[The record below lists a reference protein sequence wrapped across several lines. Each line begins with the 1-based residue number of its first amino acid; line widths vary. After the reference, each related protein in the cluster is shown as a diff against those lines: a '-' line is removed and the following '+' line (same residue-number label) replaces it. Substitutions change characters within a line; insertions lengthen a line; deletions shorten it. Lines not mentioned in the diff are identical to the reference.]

1 VCNPHILQALAVS
14 LGCARMTG
22 IDVPMGGWAR
32 PLMQTP
38 ATASFQPR
46 LSVQRDRA
54 PLVSGQLLSVQSLD
68 SPSMVPGLTAGHL
81 TIGHLNRRVDRCT
94 TQRRGR
100 PEKKRPAGAA
110 SGGALMQRAE
120 HPYGLAQAGTTSIC
134 SSPSVGAAGGTDSA
148 NDRCTLAESSR
159 STVTLPPP
167 SSRPNSSSSA
177 SALRMVS

>member
-1 VCNPHILQALAVS
+1 MIVCNPHILQALAVS

-54 PLVSGQLLSVQSLD
+54 PLVSGQFLSVQSLD
-68 SPSMVPGLTAGHL
+68 SPSMVPGLTTGHR
-81 TIGHLNRRVDRCT
+81 TTGYLNRRVDRCI

-100 PEKKRPAGAA
+100 PEKNAPLELHPAG
-110 SGGALMQRAE
+110 R
-120 HPYGLAQAGTTSIC
+120 
-134 SSPSVGAAGGTDSA
+134 
-148 NDRCTLAESSR
+148 
-159 STVTLPPP
+159 
-167 SSRPNSSSSA
+167 
-177 SALRMVS
+177 